1 MYEVAEQ
8 DSRDYSRWY
17 YYSSRYGSL
26 DSDPCNIIED
36 LLGEA
41 SITDES
47 SNNIVFISV
56 GVVPWA
62 IGVGV
67 AEEVVATVAVV
78 IVVAMVTITM
88 VAVAVALVAIAM
100 AIVALVAVVMIA
112 IVIVTVTVVA
122 RPIVTVAW
130 LTISMTI
137 AWLVVVPV

>member
-67 AEEVVATVAVV
+67 AEEIVATVAVV
-78 IVVAMVTITM
+78 IVVAMVT
-88 VAVAVALVAIAM
+88 VAVALVVVAM